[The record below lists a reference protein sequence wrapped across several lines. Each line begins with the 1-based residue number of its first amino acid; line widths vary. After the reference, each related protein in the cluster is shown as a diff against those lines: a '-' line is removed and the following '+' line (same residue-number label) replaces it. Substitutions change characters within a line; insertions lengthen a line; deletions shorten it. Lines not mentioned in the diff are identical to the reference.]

1 MSNSRN
7 TSPSNCY
14 NCGRTVY
21 GISEANAGGHVFCCR
36 KCRTAWERDQAR
48 QRAIKAAAER
58 RAAEAKR
65 IREANL
71 RIDAENARRRAEQRR
86 LDCEADVRDGKF
98 YTGAFIVAG
107 IIVLLAI
114 SRTAAVI
121 ATGLVLS
128 WLGRKWI
135 VARRGT

>member
-71 RIDAENARRRAEQRR
+71 RIDAENARRRAEQLR
-86 LDCEADVRDGKF
+86 LNHETQDREDKYISRAL
-98 YTGAFIVAG
+98 IVAS

-114 SRTAAVI
+114 SRTAAAI
-121 ATGLVLS
+121 ATGLVLC
-128 WLGRKWI
+128 WYGRKWF
-135 VARRGT
+135 VARSGT